1 MPLVETRISV
11 SGFTEAEVR
20 DGLADLLD
28 ELLQR
33 SWIINPAASWDAD
46 RECLVVT
53 THYEGTDADSVS
65 RAASDE
71 VWDCVIACMSFS
83 SQGIQFSIDA
93 SSIVQPAEPKVAPDC
108 GVIT

>member
-1 MPLVETRISV
+1 MPLVQTRISV

-28 ELLQR
+28 EMHQR
-33 SWIINPAASWDAD
+33 SWIINPAASWDPG
-46 RECLVVT
+46 RQRLVVT
-53 THYEGTDADSVS
+53 THYEGTDVASIS

-93 SSIVQPAEPKVAPDC
+93 SSIVEHAEPKVAPARRAP
-108 GVIT
+108 